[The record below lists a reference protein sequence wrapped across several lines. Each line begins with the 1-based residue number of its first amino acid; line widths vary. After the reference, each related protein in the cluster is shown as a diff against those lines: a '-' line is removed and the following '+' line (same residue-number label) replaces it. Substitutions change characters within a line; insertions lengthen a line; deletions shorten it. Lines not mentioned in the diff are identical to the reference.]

1 MKMILSI
8 WCSVLIKLQTLKVWF
23 LGFLLLVSTTA
34 ATGTTGQ
41 DIATD
46 LSPER
51 VYVTTDRDFYI
62 SGESILF
69 NVYLFQVDESQERT
83 SRFVYLIFRSKYGN
97 IERFTLNVNEKKQ
110 ASGVIYVP
118 DTLSS
123 GAYEIIAF
131 TNYMRNWGEDIYFTK
146 ELVVANRFDSKLEV
160 FEFEPEKISPV
171 TDSIVVETQ
180 ERFSDNEISV
190 INPVKITSPEFAG
203 RRQKVS
209 VSIETNDAN
218 AKNYRP
224 LDFNVSV
231 LPVSLNQHQNLT
243 NNQKSEKPVPNT
255 GKFPMED
262 QQVLLTGRLVD
273 KQSGNPVPGARVL
286 MNTPD
291 TVITLA
297 YSITK
302 ENGEFSFFLLPY
314 YYDREIYLSVDPGTW
329 SGDFNII
336 INDRFELSR
345 KFRAPEKV
353 KLRMTPEDIKRY
365 QNIIRVQKIYQL
377 DNFKPGNDEYFDK
390 SVRPLLFSKPNISVL
405 PSLYVELDDFRE
417 ITRELIST
425 LSIRRSQG
433 NYFARMF
440 CTRSSTFLQGSPVF
454 FVDGIIAWDLNPL
467 ITLGSE
473 HIREVQ
479 VHNMSWVFGN
489 MLFPGIVG
497 IFTNSEEYRSI
508 GLNGNKAHYYFD
520 SYKIHPVFTPPVYET
535 SSPGDPNRPDMR
547 ILLYWNNDVQLNHNE
562 KTKVE
567 FYTGDLPGEYV
578 ISVCGLDQNGGFFSE
593 KKLITIQ

>member
-1 MKMILSI
+1 MKMIYSI
-8 WCSVLIKLQTLKVWF
+8 WCSAEITLQTLKVWL
-23 LGFLLLVSTTA
+23 LGFIILISTTSFTG
-34 ATGTTGQ
+34 ATDL

-69 NVYLFQVDESQERT
+69 NVYLFPADESPERT
-83 SRFVYLIFRSKYGN
+83 SRFVYLMFRSSYGS
-97 IERFTLNVNEKKQ
+97 IERFTLKVNEKKQ

-131 TNYMRNWGEDIYFTK
+131 TNYMRNWGEDIFFTK
-146 ELVVANRFDSKLEV
+146 ELLVANRFDNKLEV
-160 FEFEPEKISPV
+160 FEFEPEEFSQV
-171 TDSIVVETQ
+171 TDSNGVVIQ
-180 ERFSDNEISV
+180 ESLWDNEISA
-190 INPVKITSPEFAG
+190 INPVRITSPEIAG

-209 VSIETNDAN
+209 VSIENNDTNE
-218 AKNYRP
+218 KNLKT
-224 LDFNVSV
+224 LDLNVSV
-231 LPVSLNQHQNLT
+231 FPVRFNQHQNHTYTQRL
-243 NNQKSEKPVPNT
+243 EKPLQYT

-262 QQVLLTGRLVD
+262 QQVLLTGKLAD
-273 KQSGNPVPGARVL
+273 KQSGKPVPGARVL

-314 YYDREIYLSVDPGTW
+314 YYNRDIYLSVDPSSW

-336 INDRFELSR
+336 INDRFELSQ

-353 KLRMTPEDIKRY
+353 KLRISPEEIKRY
-365 QNIIRVQKIYQL
+365 QDIIRVQKIYQL
-377 DNFKPGNDEYFDK
+377 DNFKPGKDQYVDK
-390 SVRPLLFSKPNISVL
+390 GVRPLLYSKPKFSVL

-417 ITRELIST
+417 IARELISP
-425 LSIRRSQG
+425 LSVRRSQG
-433 NYFARMF
+433 NYSARMF
-440 CTRSSTFLQGSPVF
+440 CTRSSAFLQGSPVF
-454 FVDGIIAWDLNPL
+454 FVDGIITWDLNPL

-497 IFTNSEEYRSI
+497 IFTYSEEYRSI
-508 GLNGNKAHYYFD
+508 GLNRNKAHYYFD
-520 SYKIHPVFTPPVYET
+520 SYKTHPVFTPPVYE
-535 SSPGDPNRPDMR
+535 SGPQKDQNSPDVR
-547 ILLYWNNDVQLNHNE
+547 LLIYWNNDVQLDYGGKAE
-562 KTKVE
+562 VK
-567 FYTGDLPGEYV
+567 FYTGDLPGNYL
-578 ISVCGLDQNGGFFSE
+578 ISVSGLDQDGEFFRE
-593 KKLITIQ
+593 KQLITIH